1 MYLFSTVRTVQQ
13 TDDDIINEVNQ
24 VAEHFD
30 GLMMKGYKN
39 TYKSILN
46 LVPRMEEYIK
56 RCQEQGGVG
65 DEKKYFSRND
75 KEVFKISY
83 KTFQVWKRLVMWV
96 ELQDM
101 AERGL
106 FDFKGAEKDDRFS
119 IFISK
124 KGDRRADAVRV
135 DRPLPVDEDGN
146 FDPQALHA
154 EWKEEK
160 KKRNDDERGETYD
173 EDESL
178 SYTQAAGGAIHNKND
193 KRTNAQIIVD
203 LNEKITL
210 LEEEV
215 ISLKPFKEEVI
226 SLKAE
231 NTLLKE
237 LMISSL
243 KMTS

>member
-30 GLMMKGYKN
+30 GLMKKGYKN

-56 RCQEQGGVG
+56 RRQEGGGLG
-65 DEKKYFSRND
+65 DEKSYFSGM
-75 KEVFKISY
+75 EGVFDISY

-96 ELQDM
+96 ELQEM

-106 FDFKGAEKDDRFS
+106 FDTKGVEKDERFS

-124 KGDRRADAVRV
+124 KGDRRADAARV
-135 DRPLPVDEDGN
+135 DRPLPVDDDGN

-243 KMTS
+243 KMTT